1 MITPKYFVNDLT
13 RICRVVAGP
22 GTAEEAIADGFRE
35 VTEPQQEE
43 FRAVT
48 KVALDAGWNPDAI
61 GYAKFM
67 AKHPHLIQND
77 AVEA

>member
-1 MITPKYFVNDLT
+1 VITPKYFVNDTT
-13 RICRVVAGP
+13 RMCRVVVGP

-48 KVALDAGWNPDAI
+48 KIALDAGWNPDAI

-67 AKHPHLIQND
+67 AKHPELTP
-77 AVEA
+77 VEGVPV